1 MVEDY
6 YERIA
11 PAKTH
16 GGRGSLSSMLM
27 GGRQ

>member
-11 PAKTH
+11 PGKPPT
-16 GGRGSLSSMLM
+16 GRGSLPALM
-27 GGRQ
+27 GLPR